1 VQPKVG
7 EGFDLPE
14 GNEGWSD
21 WTWFHAR
28 SAAPSRFTIL
38 CDTPVHYAG
47 HFAKGRMVPCV
58 GDACPMC
65 AKGLGTQ
72 ARYVFSVVEWETRRV
87 GLLELGRG
95 HALQVRDWGKTGG
108 TIRGVSLELQRASH
122 SKQSRIEVSFVSDTT
137 PLFFQH
143 LQGPD
148 LARAVKS
155 TWQRQASQVLH
166 ESLPGD
172 VAPAQQKSPRG
183 EETRR
188 IA

>member
-1 VQPKVG
+1 MQPKVG
-7 EGFDLPE
+7 NGFDLPE

-28 SAAPSRFTIL
+28 SAVPSRFTIL
-38 CDTPVHYAG
+38 CSSPVNYAG

-58 GDACPMC
+58 GESCPMC
-65 AKGLGTQ
+65 NKGLGTQ

-95 HALQVRDWGKTGG
+95 HALQVRDWGSEAGSV
-108 TIRGVSLELQRASH
+108 RGVSIELQRSSH
-122 SKQSRIEVSFVSDTT
+122 SKQSRIEMTFVSDST

-143 LQGPD
+143 LEGPD

-155 TWQRQASQVLH
+155 TWHRAASQLLN

-172 VAPAQQKSPRG
+172 VVPAQRKSPTG
-183 EETRR
+183 AAERR
-188 IA
+188 MA

>member
-1 VQPKVG
+1 MQPKVG

-28 SAAPSRFTIL
+28 AAVPSRFTIL
-38 CDTPVHYAG
+38 CESPVNYAG

-58 GDACPMC
+58 GEGCPMC
-65 AKGLGTQ
+65 NKGLGTQ
-72 ARYVFSVVEWETRRV
+72 PRYVFSVVEWETRRV

-95 HALQVRDWGKTGG
+95 HALQVRDWGQECGSV
-108 TIRGVSLELQRASH
+108 RGVSLEIQRSSH
-122 SKQSRIEVSFVSDTT
+122 SKQSRIEMTYVSDCV
-137 PLFFQH
+137 PLFFQDMK
-143 LQGPD
+143 GPD

-155 TWQRQASQVLH
+155 TWQRQASQLLN

-172 VAPAQQKSPRG
+172 VAPARRTSPPS
-183 EETRR
+183 ELERR
-188 IA
+188 KA